1 MTILERIINQEFT
14 GVFIDSRTPIEG
26 GLFVPIRGEK
36 FNGNSFIQQAFD
48 GGAKASLVEESYYQD
63 NEHRLQG
70 LDLIVVPD
78 SLQALH
84 QLAAGLRRALDPI
97 VIGIT
102 GSNGKTTL
110 KNMLENICRTSYKT
124 HATKGNFNNEIGL
137 PLMVLNMPP
146 DTEMLVL
153 EMGMSSPGEI
163 ALLSQITRPD
173 IAVITNI
180 GTSHIEYFADQRGIL
195 EAKLEIVSFM
205 DEKAPLYINAND
217 PLLREHD
224 YGRRPIICCQR
235 DQLSDITSRD
245 GYYAYRLGDIRVDL
259 SVRGEHQVDNS
270 HLAVAVGRDLG
281 IEPAKIEQA
290 ISLYSGADMRF
301 ATLMVGDLTLI
312 NDAYNA
318 SPLSMI
324 ASIKTMLDMSAK
336 RRIAVLGDIFELG
349 QRARSE
355 HEQIGAFEGIAE
367 LDALFTIGDFAK
379 YIAPDHPNRRHYTNI
394 QRLSQELLQFVRPG
408 DLILV
413 KASRGMELE
422 RVVRYLEEN
431 YAK

>member
-1 MTILERIINQEFT
+1 MSILDRILNQEFS
-14 GVFIDSRTPIEG
+14 GVFIDSRTPIKG
-26 GLFVPIRGEK
+26 GLFIPIRGEK
-36 FNGNSFIQQAFD
+36 FNGNSFILQAFE
-48 GGAKASLVEESYYQD
+48 GGAKASLVEESYYEENQ
-63 NEHRLQG
+63 HRLTG

-84 QLAAGLRRALDPI
+84 QLASGVRRELDPT

-102 GSNGKTTL
+102 GSNGKTTV
-110 KNMLENICRTSYKT
+110 KNMLESICRTKYRT
-124 HATKGNFNNEIGL
+124 YATKGNFNNEIGL
-137 PLMVLNMPP
+137 PLMILNMPS

-180 GTSHIEYFADQRGIL
+180 GTSHIEFFEDETGIL
-195 EAKLEIVSFM
+195 QAKLEIVSYM
-205 DEKAPLYINAND
+205 EPSSPLYINDND
-217 PLLREHD
+217 PLLHAHD
-224 YGRRPIICCQR
+224 YGDRHVKRCRR
-235 DQLSDITSRD
+235 DQLKNITSRD
-245 GYYAYRLGDIRVDL
+245 GYYSYQLDDIQVDL

-281 IEPAKIEQA
+281 IEAELIEQA

-301 ATLMVGDLTLI
+301 ATLMIKDLTVI

-324 ASIKTMLDMSAK
+324 ASIKTMMDMTGQRK
-336 RRIAVLGDIFELG
+336 IAVLGDIFELG
-349 QRARSE
+349 QRAKAE
-355 HEQIGAFEGIAE
+355 HTRIGEYEGVGQ
-367 LDALFTIGDFAK
+367 LDALLTIGDFAK
-379 YIAPDHPNRRHYTNI
+379 YIAPDHPQRKHFTNI
-394 QRLSQELLQFVRPG
+394 QRLCDHLLDFVRPG

-431 YAK
+431 YGK